1 MGLLQLQLLSQLMGQ
16 LNLMSIHI
24 YKVKPVNLS
33 CLTEVLDVELF
44 SMFATAC
51 VYICMLGCHEEV

>member
-1 MGLLQLQLLSQLMGQ
+1 MGLLQLQLLSQLLGQ

-33 CLTEVLDVELF
+33 CLTEVSDMELF
-44 SMFATAC
+44 YMFATAC
-51 VYICMLGCHEEV
+51 VYNAWLS